1 MAAVVAAAAAGDALP
16 TVTLSIVGT
25 SDLHGRLL
33 GDGDRGGLAVFAGY
47 VANLRRA
54 RAQDGGAVVLVD
66 AGDAFQGTL
75 ESNLNEGAAVVRAMN
90 LIGYAAMAIGNHEFD
105 YGPAGPASTPRSA
118 ADDPRGALFAR
129 ASEARFR
136 FLAANLADA
145 ASGRLVAW
153 PRVTPSTIVE
163 AGGIKLGI
171 VGVTTQDTL
180 QTTMAENVRD
190 LRMVP
195 LVDAIVRE
203 AAALRNGGSTVVV
216 VAAHAGASCKDVE
229 HPEDLASCDDGEIL
243 KVARALPPGTVDV
256 IVAGHT
262 HAGVAHRLNGIPIVE
277 SYSYGRAFGR
287 VDLTVE
293 RATGRVTGASILPP
307 RDVCANVF
315 AGTERCDAAADRGQ
329 GRVPATY
336 AGEPVVV
343 DSAVAAALAPD
354 VEKARGLRQRPLG
367 VRIESRITRSYEE
380 ESALGNLFTD
390 LMRAARPRADVALT
404 NGGGLRADLEPGDLT
419 YGALYEAFPFDN
431 RFATLRLTGAA
442 LRRVLAANLTQSQGI
457 LSISGVRARAHCQ
470 GDRLEIALSRDDG
483 RAVGDREVLTVV
495 TSDFLAGG
503 GEAVFPDAGRPTVD
517 DELIR
522 EALVRQ
528 LEARDGVLRAEK
540 VFDPA
545 RRRLDYPGSRPVR
558 CGP

>member
-1 MAAVVAAAAAGDALP
+1 
-16 TVTLSIVGT
+16 
-25 SDLHGRLL
+25 
-33 GDGDRGGLAVFAGY
+33 
-47 VANLRRA
+47 
-54 RAQDGGAVVLVD
+54 
-66 AGDAFQGTL
+66 
-75 ESNLNEGAAVVRAMN
+75 
-90 LIGYAAMAIGNHEFD
+90 
-105 YGPAGPASTPRSA
+105 
-118 ADDPRGALFAR
+118 
-129 ASEARFR
+129 
-136 FLAANLADA
+136 
-145 ASGRLVAW
+145 
-153 PRVTPSTIVE
+153 
-163 AGGIKLGI
+163 
-171 VGVTTQDTL
+171 
-180 QTTMAENVRD
+180 
-190 LRMVP
+190 
-195 LVDAIVRE
+195 VDAIVRE
-203 AAALRNGGSTVVV
+203 STALRRGGSTVVV
-216 VAAHAGASCKDVE
+216 VAAHAGASCKDVA

-262 HAGVAHRLNGIPIVE
+262 HAGVAHRVSGIPIVE

-336 AGEPVVV
+336 AGEPVAA
-343 DSAVAAALAPD
+343 DAAVAAALAPD
-354 VEKARGLRQRPLG
+354 VEKARALRQRPLG
-367 VRIESRITRSYEE
+367 VRVESRITRAYAE

-404 NGGGLRADLEPGDLT
+404 NGGSLRADLEPGDLT

-431 RFATLRLTGAA
+431 RFATLRLTGAG
-442 LRRVLAANLTQSQGI
+442 LRRVLAANLSQSRGI
-457 LSISGVRARAHCQ
+457 LSISGVRARARCQ
-470 GDRLEIALSRDDG
+470 GDRLEIALTRDDG

-503 GEAVFPDAGRPTVD
+503 GDAVFPDAGRATID

-522 EALVRQ
+522 EALVRE
-528 LEARDGVLRAEK
+528 LEARDGVLRAENE
-540 VFDPA
+540 FDPA

-558 CGP
+558 CGQ